1 MELSISNT
9 SKSNVHSNCITAT
22 FWFWQTY
29 LHHIRVRMSQTSEYS
44 YTLKSWIH
52 SLDDFV
58 PVLKKEN
65 KWKCSFSPIRGSS
78 FYFSPP
84 PLLVA
89 NINQSAGHICKLLQM
104 AYSSTAVYNLQ
115 MPV

>member
-1 MELSISNT
+1 MCTLTASLLHSDFGKHIYTT
-9 SKSNVHSNCITAT
+9 SHQGQGADESDITV
-22 FWFWQTY
+22 FLYF
-29 LHHIRVRMSQTSEYS
+29 
-44 YTLKSWIH
+44 KSWIH
-52 SLDDFV
+52 SLNDFV